1 MPRLSNEKHERFCRI
16 YARDLDRE
24 TAARA
29 VGLSYATA
37 GILCTRVEVRER
49 VTELSEAMLKV
60 ADITAERVMLELGRI
75 AFRDTRKAF
84 HPETGQLLPMHE
96 LDDDIA
102 AALAGVEIE
111 TKTTRGAKQPQVM
124 NLATGEMEDA
134 PPLKVTTHMAKVK
147 FMGKDASLTT
157 LAKRFKLIGD
167 EGDGVNA
174 LASALADRLKT
185 ARVRAPA
192 TDEGELG

>member
-1 MPRLSNEKHERFCRI
+1 M
-16 YARDLDRE
+16 DRE

-29 VGLSYATA
+29 ASLSYSAA
-37 GILCTRVEVRER
+37 DIICMRPEVRER
-49 VTELSEAMLKV
+49 VRELSEAMLKV

-75 AFRDTRKAF
+75 AFRDARKAWDAN
-84 HPETGQLLPMHE
+84 GQLVPMHE
-96 LDDDIA
+96 LDDDTA
-102 AALAGVEIE
+102 AALAGVEFE

-124 NLATGEMEDA
+124 NLVTGEMEDA
-134 PPLKVTTHMAKVK
+134 PPLKVTIQVAKVK

-185 ARVRAPA
+185 ARTRV
-192 TDEGELG
+192 DEGELG